1 MPIHDQ
7 SYRRYA
13 GPRLSPARAWRVV
26 AATGLRSLLRKKLFM
41 AVMLFSWAQFVIR
54 SVMIYVSATV
64 PQMDVLAASTETFR
78 SFFEQQGLFVF
89 VVTVYAGAG
98 LIATDRRVHALQI
111 YLAKPLTRTEYI
123 AGKFAILLVVLL
135 AVTWL
140 PAMLLLVVQV
150 MFAGSLDFLSQNLFV
165 IPAITCYGL
174 LYAST
179 ASLAMLA
186 LSSLSTSARYAGV
199 LYAGALLFTQA
210 MFDVFRGATGST
222 ALSWVSFG
230 ANLSQVGDIIFQ
242 MSPRYETPWV
252 VSLIV
257 IVSVIAA
264 SLWVL
269 ERRVRGVEVVA

>member
-7 SYRRYA
+7 TYRRYT
-13 GPRLSPARAWRVV
+13 GTRLSRGRAWKVV
-26 AATGLRSLLRKKLFM
+26 AATGLRALLRKKLFLV
-41 AVMLFSWAQFVIR
+41 VMLFSWAQFVIR
-54 SVMIYVSATV
+54 SVMMYLSATV
-64 PQMDVLAASTETFR
+64 PQMDALAPSAETFR

-89 VVTVYAGAG
+89 VMTVYVGAG

-123 AGKFAILLVVLL
+123 GGKFAILFVVLL

-150 MFAGSLDFLSQNLFV
+150 MFAGSLDFLRQNLVV
-165 IPAITCYGL
+165 IPAVTCYGV

-186 LSSLSTSARYAGV
+186 LSSLSTSARFAGV
-199 LYAGALLFTQA
+199 LYAGVLLFTQA
-210 MFDVFRGATGST
+210 IFNVFRGATGST
-222 ALSWVSFG
+222 ALSWVSVR
-230 ANLSQVGDIIFQ
+230 ASLSQVGDVIFQ
-242 MSPRYETPWV
+242 MSPRYDTPWV
-252 VSLIV
+252 VSLTV
-257 IVSVIAA
+257 VVSVVAA
-264 SLWVL
+264 SVLVL

>member
-13 GPRLSPARAWRVV
+13 GPRVPPGSAWRVI
-26 AATGLRSLLRKKLFM
+26 AATGLRALLRKRLFL
-41 AVMLFSWAQFVIR
+41 VVLLFSWAQFVVR

-64 PQMDVLAASTETFR
+64 PQMDVLAPTVETFR

-89 VVTVYAGAG
+89 IMTVYVGAG

-111 YLAKPLTRTEYI
+111 YLAKPLTRVEYI
-123 AGKFAILLVVLL
+123 GGKFVILLVVLL
-135 AVTWL
+135 GVTWV

-150 MFAGSLDFLSQNLFV
+150 MFAGSMDFLRQNPFV
-165 IPAITCYGL
+165 VLAITCYGL

-179 ASLAMLA
+179 ASVAVLA
-186 LSSLSTSARYAGV
+186 LSSLSTSGRFVGV
-199 LYAGALLFTQA
+199 LYAGALVFSQA
-210 MFDVFRGATGST
+210 IFDILRGATGST

-230 ANLSQVGDIIFQ
+230 ANLSQVGDVIFR
-242 MSPRYETPWV
+242 MSPRYDTSWV
-252 VSLIV
+252 ISLTA
-257 IVSVIAA
+257 VIAVVTV

>member
-1 MPIHDQ
+1 M
-7 SYRRYA
+7 
-13 GPRLSPARAWRVV
+13 V
-26 AATGLRSLLRKKLFM
+26 
-41 AVMLFSWAQFVIR
+41 VMLFSWAQFVGR
-54 SVMIYVSATV
+54 SVMIYGSATV
-64 PQMDVLAASTETFR
+64 PQMDVLAPSAETFR
-78 SFFEQQGLFVF
+78 SFFELQGLFVF
-89 VVTVYAGAG
+89 VMTVYVGAG

-165 IPAITCYGL
+165 IPAITCYGV

-186 LSSLSTSARYAGV
+186 LSSLSTSARFAGV

-222 ALSWVSFG
+222 ALSWVSFR

-242 MSPRYETPWV
+242 MSPRYDTPWV
-252 VSLIV
+252 VSLAV
-257 IVSVIAA
+257 IGCVIAA

-269 ERRVRGVEVVA
+269 ERRVRAVEVVA